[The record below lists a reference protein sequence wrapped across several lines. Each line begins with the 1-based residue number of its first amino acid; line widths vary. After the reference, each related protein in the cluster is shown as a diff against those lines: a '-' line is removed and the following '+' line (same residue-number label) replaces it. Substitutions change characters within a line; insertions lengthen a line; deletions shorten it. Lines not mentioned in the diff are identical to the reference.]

1 MPVGANSIKRA
12 AKAVNKNVET
22 VEAAREEEKNTEAA
36 QSVGKAMKTAGTETA
51 DSPAAAS
58 SKSRASK
65 AKATEKKASEAKASG
80 TKVPEKKVPETKTSE
95 TSETSETKTSETEIS
110 ETKAPETKTSAMK
123 TTKGRAGKKTVSD
136 PAAKTL
142 EKPED
147 FKSHYG
153 ILDELPVHLL

>member
-58 SKSRASK
+58 SKSRISK

-80 TKVPEKKVPETKTSE
+80 TKVPEKKVPETKTLE
-95 TSETSETKTSETEIS
+95 KEIS

-123 TTKGRAGKKTVSD
+123 TTKGRAGKRMVSN
-136 PAAKTL
+136 PAAKAL

>member
-58 SKSRASK
+58 SKSRTSK
-65 AKATEKKASEAKASG
+65 AKTPEKKMPEAKKSEAKAL
-80 TKVPEKKVPETKTSE
+80 
-95 TSETSETKTSETEIS
+95 
-110 ETKAPETKTSAMK
+110 ETKASAMK
-123 TTKGRAGKKTVSD
+123 TTRGRAGKKMVSD

>member
-58 SKSRASK
+58 SKSRISK

-95 TSETSETKTSETEIS
+95 TSETEIS

-136 PAAKTL
+136 PAVKAL